1 MTSTSEPLIGREP
14 ECRQLGRVVR
24 RFAAGTTQ
32 VVEITGEPGIGKT
45 RLLAELGRL
54 ASARGH
60 VVRTGQATA
69 AGGGRPW
76 ELFGDVWGDGSPG
89 DLRKRLEA
97 AAPPGGLV
105 FLLDGL
111 QWADDVFLA
120 ALDDLLRRPPKP
132 PVLFALAH
140 RPRQAPP
147 RLRGLLRSAVAGG
160 LEVERVCPG
169 PLGPGEATGLVGAD
183 RAAGMGRRLPALL
196 RAGGGNPLYLKIL
209 AHADEHAYT
218 HDDAHTDGDADVDS
232 RTHPHAA
239 NGPAAAFEVEVAA
252 ELGRVSATARQVARA
267 AAVVGEHFTS
277 ELVAATA
284 GLPEIATLSAIDELA
299 GEDLVRPAEAP
310 RSFTFRHPLLRDA
323 VYESALPGWRLAAHT
338 AVAAALTSRQAD
350 AAACAFH
357 VERTARPGDHDA
369 VRILAEAAHLVR
381 FRQPDSAVRWLN
393 AALRLLPTDAVVQRA
408 RLQFRLARLLCALG
422 RLRESRELLHTVLE
436 VLPREP
442 AARYAAAVAACA
454 LVERALGRR
463 AEPRSLLVD
472 ALDEA
477 TARDADAAG
486 VLEFALARDDLGE
499 GRPADCAARA
509 ERALAAA
516 ERRGSRGPAATA
528 HGLLS
533 LTGVLTG
540 AIGSAQAHSVSAARL
555 VDGLLDGQLAGDL
568 DSVLWL
574 GWSEAMLGR
583 PPVALGHLDRGI
595 AVARRSG
602 REFALTHLL
611 TARAF
616 AVHLSGRL
624 HEAETAAAEA
634 LELAVRSGAEEAR
647 TGALAV
653 SCRIAVVTGDLDAAL
668 RTGTAAMEHLPVAG
682 SGAGVASGVGGWSGT
697 SVARSL
703 AEARLDAGDATACL
717 AAVRAVGGVELT
729 GADVWSRVDWC
740 ELFTRASLAAGR
752 VDVAARWA
760 DRAMAAARPLALP
773 GRLGLAL
780 LARAQVLACRHS
792 ESAFGASVAAYD
804 ALTEAGLVID
814 ANRARLTAAAA
825 LTARGETRRA
835 AAELATAHRTFT
847 ACGARTL
854 ARRASA
860 ERRRIAAR
868 PPRSEAP
875 RPGDLAL
882 LTRREGEVAA
892 LVSEGLTNRQIAHR
906 LQVTEKTVQMHL
918 SNAFG
923 KLGVT
928 SRAALASAVVRA
940 AYS

>member
-1 MTSTSEPLIGREP
+1 MTSTSEPLIGRES
-14 ECRQLGRVVR
+14 ECRQLGRVVG
-24 RFAAGTTQ
+24 RFAGGAAQ

-69 AGGGRPW
+69 TGGGRPW

-89 DLRKRLEA
+89 DVRKRLEA
-97 AAPPGGLV
+97 ASPPTGLV

-111 QWADDVFLA
+111 QWADDGFLA
-120 ALDDLLRRPPKP
+120 ALDDLLRRPPRV

-140 RPRQAPP
+140 RPRQASP
-147 RLRGLLRSAVAGG
+147 RLRALLRSALAGG
-160 LEVERVCPG
+160 WEVERVCPG
-169 PLGPGEATGLVGAD
+169 PLDVGEATALAD
-183 RAAGMGRRLPALL
+183 RIGGVGSRLPELL
-196 RAGGGNPLYLKIL
+196 RVGGGNPLYLKIL
-209 AHADEHAYT
+209 AQADETTVDART
-218 HDDAHTDGDADVDS
+218 DAH
-232 RTHPHAA
+232 
-239 NGPAAAFEVEVAA
+239 AAAFEVEVAA
-252 ELGRVSATARQVARA
+252 ELARVSATARQVARA

-277 ELVAATA
+277 ELVAAIA

-299 GEDLVRPAEAP
+299 GEDLVRPVEAP
-310 RSFTFRHPLLRDA
+310 RTFTFRHPLLRDV

-338 AVAAALTSRQAD
+338 TVAAALTDRQAD

-357 VERTARPGDHDA
+357 VERTARPGDRDA

-381 FRQPDSAVRWLN
+381 FRQPDSAVRWLH
-393 AALRLLPTDAVVQRA
+393 AALRLLPTDAVAQRA
-408 RLQFRLARLLCALG
+408 RLQFRLARLLCAVG
-422 RLRESRELLHTVLE
+422 RLRESRELLHAVLE
-436 VLPREP
+436 VLPRES
-442 AARYAAAVAACA
+442 AGRYAEAVAACA
-454 LVERALGRR
+454 LVERALGRY
-463 AEPRSLLVD
+463 AESRSLLVD
-472 ALDEA
+472 AFDVFDGA
-477 TARDADAAG
+477 ARDADAAG
-486 VLEFALARDDLGE
+486 VLEFALARDELGE

-509 ERALAAA
+509 ERALAVA
-516 ERRGSRGPAATA
+516 ERCGSRGPAATA

-540 AIGSAQAHSVSAARL
+540 AIPSAQAHSASAARL

-568 DSVLWL
+568 HAVLWL
-574 GWSEAMLGR
+574 GWSEGMLGR
-583 PPVALGHLDRGI
+583 PSVAMGHLDRGI

-616 AVHLSGRL
+616 VAQLSGRL
-624 HEAETAAAEA
+624 HEAEAAAAEA

-647 TGALAV
+647 SGALAV

-668 RTGTAAMEHLPVAG
+668 RAGAAATEYLPG
-682 SGAGVASGVGGWSGT
+682 GAGVGGWSGA
-697 SVARSL
+697 SVARAL
-703 AEARLDAGDATACL
+703 AEARLDAGDATGCL
-717 AAVRAVGGVELT
+717 AAVRTVGGVELAW
-729 GADVWSRVDWC
+729 ADVWSRVDWC

-752 VDVAARWA
+752 DDVAERWA

-773 GRLGLAL
+773 GRVGLAL
-780 LARAQVLACRHS
+780 LARAQVLAHQRS
-792 ESAFGASVAAYD
+792 DSAFRASVAAYD

-814 ANRARLTAAAA
+814 ANRARLTAAAS
-825 LTARGETRRA
+825 LTARGDTRRA

-847 ACGARTL
+847 ACGARSL

-860 ERRRIAAR
+860 ERRRIAATR
-868 PPRSEAP
+868 PPQEAA
-875 RPGDLAL
+875 RPGDLAA

-892 LVSEGLTNRQIAHR
+892 LVSEGLTNRQIAQR

>member
-1 MTSTSEPLIGREP
+1 MTSTSEPLIGRES
-14 ECRQLGRVVR
+14 ECRQLGRVVG
-24 RFAAGTTQ
+24 RFAGGAAQ

-69 AGGGRPW
+69 TGGGRPW

-89 DLRKRLEA
+89 DIRKRLEA
-97 AAPPGGLV
+97 ASPPSGLV

-111 QWADDVFLA
+111 QWADDGLLA
-120 ALDDLLRRPPKP
+120 ALDDLLRRPPGV

-140 RPRQAPP
+140 RPRQASP
-147 RLRGLLRSAVAGG
+147 RLRALLRSAVAGG
-160 LEVERVCPG
+160 WEVERVCLG
-169 PLGPGEATGLVGAD
+169 PLGVSEAKALAD
-183 RAAGMGRRLPALL
+183 RIGGTGSRLPELL
-196 RAGGGNPLYLKIL
+196 RVGGGNPLYLKIL
-209 AHADEHAYT
+209 AQAD
-218 HDDAHTDGDADVDS
+218 G
-232 RTHPHAA
+232 HAA
-239 NGPAAAFEVEVAA
+239 ETAVDTHAAAFEVEVAA
-252 ELGRVSATARQVARA
+252 ELARVSATARQVARA

-299 GEDLVRPAEAP
+299 GEDLVRPVEAP
-310 RSFTFRHPLLRDA
+310 RTFTFRHPLLRDV

-338 AVAAALTSRQAD
+338 AVAAALTRRQAD

-357 VERTARPGDHDA
+357 VERTARPGDRDA

-393 AALRLLPTDAVVQRA
+393 AALRLLPTDAVTQRA
-408 RLQFRLARLLCALG
+408 RLQFRLARLLCAVG
-422 RLRESRELLHTVLE
+422 RLRESRELLHAVLE

-442 AARYAAAVAACA
+442 AGRYAEAVAACA
-454 LVERALGRR
+454 LVERALGRY
-463 AEPRSLLVD
+463 AESRSLLVD
-472 ALDEA
+472 AFDGA
-477 TARDADAAG
+477 AARDADAAG
-486 VLEFALARDDLGE
+486 VLEFALARDELGD

-509 ERALAAA
+509 GRALAAA
-516 ERRGSRGPAATA
+516 ERCGSRGPAATA

-540 AIGSAQAHSVSAARL
+540 DIPSAQAHSASAARL

-568 DSVLWL
+568 HAVLWL
-574 GWSEAMLGR
+574 GWSEGMLGR
-583 PPVALGHLDRGI
+583 TSVAMGHLDRGI

-616 AVHLSGRL
+616 VAQLSGRL
-624 HEAETAAAEA
+624 HEAEAAAAEA

-647 TGALAV
+647 SGALAV
-653 SCRIAVVTGDLDAAL
+653 SCRIAVVTGDVDAAL
-668 RTGTAAMEHLPVAG
+668 RAGAAATEYLPG
-682 SGAGVASGVGGWSGT
+682 GAGAGGWSGA
-697 SVARSL
+697 SVARAL

-729 GADVWSRVDWC
+729 AVDVWSRVDWC

-752 VDVAARWA
+752 DDVAERWA

-773 GRLGLAL
+773 GRVGLAL
-780 LARAQVLACRHS
+780 LARAQVLAHQRS
-792 ESAFGASVAAYD
+792 DSAFRASVAAYD

-814 ANRARLTAAAA
+814 ANRARLTAAAS

-847 ACGARTL
+847 ACGARSL
-854 ARRASA
+854 ARRASV
-860 ERRRIAAR
+860 ERRRIAATR
-868 PPRSEAP
+868 PPQEVA
-875 RPGDLAL
+875 RPGGLAA